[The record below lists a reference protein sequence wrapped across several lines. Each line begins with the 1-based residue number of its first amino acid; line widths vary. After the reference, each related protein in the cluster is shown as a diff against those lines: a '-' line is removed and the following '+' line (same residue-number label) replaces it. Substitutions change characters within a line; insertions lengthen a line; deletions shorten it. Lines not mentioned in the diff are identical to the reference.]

1 MGELILILGGARS
14 GKSAEAVRIARQNK
28 DERVLFV
35 ATAEPGDDEMRLRI
49 EKHRAERP
57 AHWHTLEAPRRVGK
71 AIGRQSQVYTTI
83 VVDCIT
89 LLVSNLLVD
98 KSDPYAEAVRE
109 SVDQEIDEIV
119 RAAVELPFASRTVV
133 VSNEVGT
140 GMAPLTPLGRAFR
153 DLVGRANQNLAA
165 ASDRAVLMVAGL
177 PLILKGE
184 ESQRRAATTLESVAN
199 AAAARNE

>member
-14 GKSAEAVRIARQNK
+14 GKSAQAVRIARQIQ
-28 DERVLFV
+28 DGQVLFV
-35 ATAEPGDDEMRLRI
+35 ATAEPGDNEMHLRI

-57 AHWHTLEAPRRVGK
+57 AHWHTLEAPRNVGK
-71 AIGRQSQVYTTI
+71 AIGRQSERYSTI
-83 VVDCIT
+83 IVDCIT

-98 KSDPYAEAVRE
+98 MPDPYAEAVRE
-109 SVDQEIDEIV
+109 RVDQEIEEIV
-119 RAAVELPFASRTVV
+119 TAANGMPCSSRMIV

-153 DLVGRANQNLAA
+153 DLVGQANQTLAA

-177 PLILKGE
+177 PLVLKGQ
-184 ESQRRAATTLESVAN
+184 ESQRPISTSTESEVYSTAM
-199 AAAARNE
+199 RDE

>member
-14 GKSAEAVRIARQNK
+14 GKSAEAVRIARQLQ
-28 DERVLFV
+28 DGQVLFV
-35 ATAEPGDDEMRLRI
+35 ATAEPGDDEMHFRI

-57 AHWHTLEAPRRVGK
+57 VHWHTLEAPRHVGK
-71 AIGRQSQVYTTI
+71 AIGRQSERYSTI

-98 KSDPYAEAVRE
+98 KPDPYAEAVHER
-109 SVDQEIDEIV
+109 VAQEVEEIV
-119 RAAVELPFASRTVV
+119 TAAIAMPCASRMIV
-133 VSNEVGT
+133 VSNEVGN

-153 DLVGRANQNLAA
+153 DLVGQANQTLAA

-177 PLILKGE
+177 PLVLKGE
-184 ESQRRAATTLESVAN
+184 ESQHPASAPWESEVN
-199 AAAARNE
+199 AAAARDE

>member
-14 GKSAEAVRIARQNK
+14 GKSAEAVRAAS
-28 DERVLFV
+28 ERAEGQVLFV

-57 AHWHTLEAPRRVGK
+57 VHWHTLEAPRNVGQ
-71 AIGRQSQVYTTI
+71 AIGGQSQTFATI
-83 VVDCIT
+83 IVDCIT

-98 KSDPYAEAVRE
+98 RPDPYAEAVRLD
-109 SVDQEIDEIV
+109 VDREIAEILK
-119 RAAVELPFASRTVV
+119 AANDMPDTSQLIV

-153 DLVGRANQNLAA
+153 DLIGQANQTLAA
-165 ASDRAVLMVAGL
+165 TADRVVLMVAGL
-177 PLILKGE
+177 PLMLKGGE
-184 ESQRRAATTLESVAN
+184 PRHPVSVRLGPAAN
-199 AAAARNE
+199 AAATRDE